1 MSICFLQPTAVA
13 ALERRTLNQ
22 SVCLGLTELIA
33 SPRLSYMLPGENW
46 DFKIFPTK
54 PTGSLIDRLPR
65 TQHGEG
71 RPHTVRTSADNGHT
85 AAALF
90 PSGYHLGLVIQA
102 CASARWQGLPP
113 GTELDYL
120 FPSQRKRSPSC
131 SEIDQQGQQGNGVSK
146 FLTLCTIPWLSLKAG
161 GYASIS
167 EPFPWGWIPDLSHFL
182 LPHPLYICICYTK
195 PVLPSSH
202 CE

>member
-13 ALERRTLNQ
+13 ALERQTLNQ

-46 DFKIFPTK
+46 DFKFFPTK
-54 PTGSLIDRLPR
+54 PSGSLIDRLPR

-120 FPSQRKRSPSC
+120 FPSQRKQSPSC
-131 SEIDQQGQQGNGVSK
+131 SEIDQQDSRVMVCPNFSRSAPYPG
-146 FLTLCTIPWLSLKAG
+146 CP
-161 GYASIS
+161 
-167 EPFPWGWIPDLSHFL
+167 
-182 LPHPLYICICYTK
+182 
-195 PVLPSSH
+195 
-202 CE
+202 